1 MTGKDIPAEDHV
13 CRYCKPSSVV
23 GGKLMAEA
31 FRIRGNEDHLSV
43 NWAEYLGARDVAE
56 AADMVCR
63 LLRGKDFEVKP
74 GGKDFEVKP
83 GGKMAVIGVGT
94 AVSAAL
100 DTADR
105 QIRIRH
111 TPRPGDASH
120 SGIFGYTYSD
130 YEIAVALAK
139 RAQSFRTS

>member
-1 MTGKDIPAEDHV
+1 M
-13 CRYCKPSSVV
+13 
-23 GGKLMAEA
+23 GGA
-31 FRIRGNEDHLSV
+31 FRIRRDEDYLSV
-43 NWAEYLGARDVAE
+43 NWAEYLGARDVTE

-74 GGKDFEVKP
+74 GGRI
-83 GGKMAVIGVGT
+83 AVIGAGT

-100 DTADR
+100 DAADKR
-105 QIRIRH
+105 IRIRH

-120 SGIFGYTYSD
+120 SGIFGYAYDD